1 MFKDSLASSKE
12 SVPLAR
18 SKTLAVPWYCSAM
31 CLGQQSLTM
40 LFLRK
45 SLSDWSPRKTCHDV
59 GHGVRHMLVCVLV

>member
-1 MFKDSLASSKE
+1 
-12 SVPLAR
+12 
-18 SKTLAVPWYCSAM
+18 M

-45 SLSDWSPRKTCHDV
+45 SLCDWSPRKTCHL